1 MPQTKLT
8 GTFTADDT
16 SDEVYLFRHFN
27 LSIQGT
33 FAATIN
39 IQRSFDRGATW
50 ETTDSVTTKVSTVGF
65 EPERGVM
72 YRLSCSG
79 YTSGSVEYRIGGN
92 GIS

>member
-1 MPQTKLT
+1 MSTARLS
-8 GTFTADDT
+8 GTFTADGT
-16 SDEVYLFRHFN
+16 SAELYLFRHFN
-27 LSIQGT
+27 LSVQGT
-33 FAATIN
+33 FVATVN
-39 IQRSFDRGATW
+39 IQRSFDDGATW

-65 EPERGVM
+65 EPEKGVK